1 MQMLSFLWIFF
12 MPILVSCG
20 IVGGIY
26 LVIAGLMYRKPFVI
40 TMGLICF
47 SFVAMPFIFWGMGID
62 GEKILPIP
70 TVLYWFLFALAGLLA
85 SISGIRNQM
94 ISIRNMGM
102 IIFTVGVLGAIF
114 YQLMSMPDSFSIP
127 G

>member
-1 MQMLSFLWIFF
+1 MQMLGSLWIFF

-20 IVGGIY
+20 IFGGIY
-26 LVIAGLMYRKPFVI
+26 LVIAGFMYRKPFVI

-47 SFVAMPFIFWGMGID
+47 SFVAMPFVFWGMGID
-62 GEKILPIP
+62 MERLIPIP
-70 TVLYWFLFALAGLLA
+70 PVLYWVLFALAGLLA
-85 SISGIRNQM
+85 GISGIRNQM
-94 ISIRNMGM
+94 IRIRNMGM

-114 YQLMSMPDSFSIP
+114 YQLMSMPNSFSIP